1 MNEPTHTR
9 PASLSAR
16 RPAQTAVVARI
27 PMGRPGEAPL
37 RALTLLAGGFLIALL
52 AVGCGEEAP
61 PPAEGDPSAQAVPG
75 ETTPTGEDPL
85 PADDP
90 LSEEADTIPPSP
102 PGEEPPP
109 PAAAPQAEAP
119 PPELAGEE
127 DAPLELESAT
137 GVLGITGTEAT
148 PTAVLR
154 REEGGAL
161 GLTGTPARELMALS
175 GATVR
180 VEGRRAATPVGPGLE
195 VTGYELLEIEGS
207 APHLGIL
214 ERDPAGNW
222 ILRTQ
227 EGDAFRLVGLPQTGV
242 QPGMK
247 VWVTGQMDAEEQFLV
262 NSYGVVAMG
271 PAS

>member
-1 MNEPTHTR
+1 MNEPKHKR
-9 PASLSAR
+9 PGSLSVR
-16 RPAQTAVVARI
+16 RPARGAHLTK
-27 PMGRPGEAPL
+27 GRTGEAPL
-37 RALTLLAGGFLIALL
+37 RPLALLSGGFLMALL
-52 AVGCGEEAP
+52 AVGCGEGAP
-61 PPAEGDPSAQAVPG
+61 PPAEGDPGAQAVPE
-75 ETTPTGEDPL
+75 ETMPRAEEPL

-90 LSEEADTIPPSP
+90 IPEEADTVGPPT
-102 PGEEPPP
+102 PGEDTLP
-109 PAAAPQAEAP
+109 PATTPRAEAP

-127 DAPLELESAT
+127 DAPVELESAT

-222 ILRTQ
+222 VLRTQ
-227 EGDAFRLVGLPQTGV
+227 EGDALRLVGLPQTGM
-242 QPGMK
+242 QQGMK
-247 VWVTGQMDAEEQFLV
+247 VWVTGQMDAQEQFLV

>member
-1 MNEPTHTR
+1 MKETKHARPT
-9 PASLSAR
+9 SLTLR
-16 RPAQTAVVARI
+16 RPTRGALVV
-27 PMGRPGEAPL
+27 PRPGAPL
-37 RALTLLAGGFLIALL
+37 RPRALLAGGFLVALL
-52 AVGCGEEAP
+52 AVGCGGDAP
-61 PPAEGDPSAQAVPG
+61 PPAEGDPGAQAVPE
-75 ETTPTGEDPL
+75 ETMSPAEESPAMTEEPDTAPPSTPTEETR
-85 PADDP
+85 PAETRP
-90 LSEEADTIPPSP
+90 R
-102 PGEEPPP
+102 
-109 PAAAPQAEAP
+109 AEAAT
-119 PPELAGEE
+119 PEPAGEE
-127 DAPLELESAT
+127 DAPVELESAT

-154 REEGGAL
+154 REEGGSL

-214 ERDPAGNW
+214 EQDPAGNW

-227 EGDAFRLVGLPQTGV
+227 EGDALRLVGLPQTGLH
-242 QPGMK
+242 QGMK
-247 VWVTGQMDAEEQFLV
+247 VWVIGQMDAEEQFLV